1 MFYIFWVPE
10 SGNIISGAVFGIAEA
25 IEMSRDIGD
34 VGSQITV
41 NLVTAKSESV
51 LVLLILTW
59 VKPGKFNTSWR
70 LLFTDSLVFY
80 KIATESFLTHLTDHL
95 SFTKR

>member
-1 MFYIFWVPE
+1 M
-10 SGNIISGAVFGIAEA
+10 SGAVFGIAEA

-51 LVLLILTW
+51 LVLLILT
-59 VKPGKFNTSWR
+59 
-70 LLFTDSLVFY
+70 
-80 KIATESFLTHLTDHL
+80 
-95 SFTKR
+95 

>member
-10 SGNIISGAVFGIAEA
+10 SGNIISGAVFGITEA

-51 LVLLILTW
+51 LVLLILT
-59 VKPGKFNTSWR
+59 
-70 LLFTDSLVFY
+70 
-80 KIATESFLTHLTDHL
+80 
-95 SFTKR
+95 